1 MLKELIICI
10 IIVVLI
16 FAGNIFTQNYTKYAV
31 EEASESLM
39 GLRNELIKE
48 EVNFQL
54 VKDDIKKI
62 KDTWNEKHKK
72 LAYYIEH
79 DELEKVET
87 GFSTLSGYIEVEE
100 YKEAVA
106 ELDKTVYILEHIK
119 NKNVFNLENI
129 F

>member
-1 MLKELIICI
+1 MLKELVICI
-10 IIVVLI
+10 IIVGLI
-16 FAGNIFTQNYTKYAV
+16 FAGNIFTQNYTKYSV
-31 EEASESLM
+31 EEASQSLIR
-39 GLRNELIKE
+39 LRGELIKQE
-48 EVNFQL
+48 ADSQL
-54 VKDDIKKI
+54 VKDDIKNI

-100 YKEAVA
+100 YTEAVA
-106 ELDKTVYILEHIK
+106 ELDKTVYILQHIK